1 MYQFT
6 TPLITITIPEELPVS
21 TIDKLVVT
29 LKQASLKI
37 EKAETEVTFDTE
49 NNKINVHLSQE
60 ETGLFGPGSVQ
71 VQVHILVGNTAYAT
85 NIMTANIYA
94 NIHGEVIA

>member
-6 TPLITITIPEELPVS
+6 TPLITITIPEDLPVA

-29 LKQASLKI
+29 LKQGSLKI
-37 EKAETEVTFDTE
+37 EKIQSEVTFDATE
-49 NNKINVHLSQE
+49 NKIFVHLSQE
-60 ETGLFGPGSVQ
+60 ETGMFGPGSVQ
-71 VQVHILVGNTAYAT
+71 VQCHILVGDTAYAT